1 MYDYKIYIDQRAVL
15 DFLIRNFVFLCFFG
29 ISVIVYLLPDF
40 ENNKVIILSILC
52 ILVVVYVCIRYR
64 EENDI
69 QVRKL

>member
-15 DFLIRNFVFLCFFG
+15 DFLIRNYVFVCFFG
-29 ISVIVYLLPDF
+29 ASIIVYLLPDF
-40 ENNKVIILSILC
+40 ENNKLIIMTIIC
-52 ILVVVYVCIRYR
+52 ILVVIYVCIRYR

>member
-1 MYDYKIYIDQRAVL
+1 MYDYKIYIDQRALL

>member
-29 ISVIVYLLPDF
+29 ISVIVYLLPEF